1 MECLMCDKKIYE
13 ERKNKLKSQI
23 DKILQIM

>member
-1 MECLMCDKKIYE
+1 MECLMCDKKIDE

-23 DKILQIM
+23 DETLQIM